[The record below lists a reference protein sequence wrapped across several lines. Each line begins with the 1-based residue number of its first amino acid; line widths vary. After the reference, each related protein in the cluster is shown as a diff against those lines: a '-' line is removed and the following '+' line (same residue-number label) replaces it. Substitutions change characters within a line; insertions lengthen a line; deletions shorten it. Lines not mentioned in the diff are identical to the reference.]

1 MPIRQNLDGAGPP
14 VAMQWPRF
22 TRWQRLV
29 FGLSCWR
36 GVGMLVAALGL
47 VGALPGCMGP
57 VAKAP
62 YARRLG
68 SGEAG
73 SLIGPF
79 DGQVIDQSTVT
90 PLSSALVIGTWAFQ
104 EAGGIAVPESA
115 YSVTTVTGSDGS
127 YSLPSLPAGRQ
138 FAGLLRRFTLA
149 VYKAGFVGYRS
160 DVRFDDRSP
169 RHDFVQRGNV
179 VRLDRFPQG
188 ESHARHLVFL
198 GSGAALR
205 GAAQA
210 EIIQAGLELQESAP
224 QLVPDPT
231 VTLAP
236 PAASESSGTH

>member
-138 FAGLLRRFTLA
+138 FAGLLRRITLV

>member
-22 TRWQRLV
+22 IRWQRLV

-138 FAGLLRRFTLA
+138 FAGLLRRFTLV